1 MALPTGPRGPP
12 LRIVNGRLFDDSCI
26 GAYTCMTPMGS
37 CSIDL
42 VLTQNDYFK
51 NFTSFSI
58 HDFVEFSNHAPVT
71 FPIKAYCRDT
81 NNISRKTICYIWKEN
96 L

>member
-1 MALPTGPRGPP
+1 M
-12 LRIVNGRLFDDSCI
+12 S
-26 GAYTCMTPMGS
+26 GS
-37 CSIDL
+37 SSIDL

-71 FPIKAYCRDT
+71 FSIKAYCRDT
-81 NNISRKTICYIWKEN
+81 NNISRKQFVIIG
-96 L
+96 